1 MTTRTRLTTLSAVAA
16 AAALAVLGV
25 ATAQTSGTATAAA
38 AEPTIEIQMVTPAA
52 DTATPA
58 APMAESA
65 VQPMAAPVAQPA
77 PQRIVIIADPEPVAE
92 PAGLTAPLDR
102 AGVQAEFMAM
112 RDAGVLVP
120 AGEAGDTEATAQRRL
135 DYHQGQADA
144 WTGYQLKLAEVR
156 LARELAWAQQA
167 LEEQA
172 RAEEAARM
180 QSQMQSQ
187 TQVAPAVEPP
197 MEAPPTTIRN

>member
-1 MTTRTRLTTLSAVAA
+1 MTTRTTLTAFSAVAA

-25 ATAQTSGTATAAA
+25 ATAQTSGTEPAAA
-38 AEPTIEIQMVTPAA
+38 TEPTIEIQMVTAAA
-52 DTATPA
+52 DQAAPA

-65 VQPMAAPVAQPA
+65 AQPMAAPVAPTT

-102 AGVQAEFMAM
+102 AGVQAEFIAM

-135 DYHQGQADA
+135 DYHQAQADA
-144 WTGYQLKLAEVR
+144 WTGYQQKLAEVR

-172 RAEEAARM
+172 RAEEAARL
-180 QSQMQSQ
+180 QSQ
-187 TQVAPAVEPP
+187 TQVAPPVEPP
-197 MEAPPTTIRN
+197 MEAPPTSTGN

>member
-1 MTTRTRLTTLSAVAA
+1 MTTRTRLTAFSAVAA
-16 AAALAVLGV
+16 AAALAILGA
-25 ATAQTSGTATAAA
+25 ATAQTTGAAPEAA
-38 AEPTIEIQMVTPAA
+38 AEPMIEAQTLAPAA
-52 DTATPA
+52 DTPAAA

-65 VQPMAAPVAQPA
+65 APVAAPLPT
-77 PQRIVIIADPEPVAE
+77 PQRIVIIADPEPVPE

-102 AGVQAEFMAM
+102 AGVHAEFIAM
-112 RDAGVLVP
+112 REAGVLVP

-135 DYHQGQADA
+135 AYHQAQADA
-144 WTGYQLKLAEVR
+144 WTGYQQKLAEVR

-180 QSQMQSQ
+180 QAAMP
-187 TQVAPAVEPP
+187 VAPAVEPP
-197 MEAPPTTIRN
+197 MEAPPANTGN